1 MQSQASVMRDCE
13 RMRDVTNPRLLLLKF
28 GLMKSG
34 CMISPHSR
42 QNHCLKELPHRCRY
56 PGAFPPDFPLEM
68 PETSDDSFS
77 HNPVMERVLY
87 LRKTIET
94 WGRGINLI
102 FSSCRD
108 EGRLP
113 PSVTER
119 NGSVKVVFPR
129 VYPLLRGGGMLS

>member
-34 CMISPHSR
+34 CICNGAAVLLDNDFADYVEIS
-42 QNHCLKELPHRCRY
+42 N

-94 WGRGINLI
+94 WGAVSIL
-102 FSSCRD
+102 FS
-108 EGRLP
+108 RL
-113 PSVTER
+113 V
-119 NGSVKVVFPR
+119 GMKD
-129 VYPLLRGGGMLS
+129 VYRRALLSAMAL